1 MSAEQ
6 TVTML
11 DKMELAHALWWFIEN
26 IGDDDPIK
34 SRVFFHLRERVRE
47 SI

>member
-1 MSAEQ
+1 MIDQPLRILNLVEA
-6 TVTML
+6 
-11 DKMELAHALWWFIEN
+11 AALLGFVEN
-26 IGDDDPIK
+26 IGDDPIK

>member
-1 MSAEQ
+1 MIDQPLRILNLVEA
-6 TVTML
+6 
-11 DKMELAHALWWFIEN
+11 AALLLGFVEN

-34 SRVFFHLRERVRE
+34 NRVFFHLRERVRE